1 MECCH
6 CEIVASSSVASF
18 QLFIG
23 IGHWQHFHIGNIL
36 HVVRAAAVPAARI
49 SAVTSAVRLDAGN
62 KPECKEHDPEHD
74 APGLRLLLEE
84 LHHAPYGADVL
95 LVHQRDK
102 PRDGQYTRKGNEKR
116 YPKS

>member
-36 HVVRAAAVPAARI
+36 HVVRAAAVAAARTT
-49 SAVTSAVRLDAGN
+49 AVTVSAVRLDAGN
-62 KPECKEHDPEHD
+62 EPEGKEHDPEHD

-84 LHHAPYGADVL
+84 PHHIPHGADVL
-95 LVHQRDK
+95 LMHQRDK
-102 PRDGQYTRKGNEKR
+102 PRDGQYARK
-116 YPKS
+116 